1 MEAALP
7 VGHSR
12 FTFLLG
18 AATNWFAF
26 AATLAVSFFL
36 TPYLIASL
44 GKPQY
49 DVWCVVE
56 SVLTYF
62 TLLDLGVAACLVRA
76 IAGHTSKPDAERVNR
91 VSSCCLAVLS
101 AAGVVAFVIGA
112 PVLWMLGEKLE
123 AKAGDPGDVLPFMLL
138 MLLNLAFT
146 LPLSTFPCILDGL
159 QRFTIKSIIR
169 IVGLTFRT
177 VGFLIVVDRWHSLF
191 PLAVVSL
198 VTNLLEHA
206 AMALFSFRT
215 LPELHL
221 RTRHIDRVTLRTV
234 RTSSTDAFLAMLAGR
249 ITVQTGAIV
258 IGLLLPAGQVTFFA
272 TAARLV
278 EYAKSLLR
286 TITSTL
292 MPGVAAMD
300 ARGDREGIRKLYL
313 KATRWLLYFVL
324 PVQIGLL
331 QFGAAFLKRWVGE
344 DFVTGAYPTLVILSF
359 TLTIGV
365 AQSVAS
371 RLLYGLGKLR
381 WFARAALGEAA
392 LNLILMYALIQYHGV
407 EGVAFAVAVPN
418 VLFCVFVLEYTRR
431 QLGVGCKSYGKAW
444 LAPLVAS
451 VLPTAIWLSMGEPD
465 ATWPGIVA
473 GVLAGLIP
481 YALAVGLWEAKLNRV
496 SYGLGPA
503 GRFSFK

>member
-1 MEAALP
+1 MTSP
-7 VGHSR
+7 R

-18 AATNWFAF
+18 AATNWLAF

-36 TPYLIASL
+36 TPYLIDSL
-44 GKPQY
+44 GRPQY

-56 SVLTYF
+56 SVLAYF

-91 VSSCCLAVLS
+91 IATCCLAVLI
-101 AAGVVAFVIGA
+101 AAGAVAFAVGA
-112 PVLWMLGEKLE
+112 PVLWLLGEKLE

-138 MLLNLAFT
+138 MLLNLALT

-159 QRFTIKSIIR
+159 QRFTAKSLIR
-169 IVGLTFRT
+169 IAGLAIRT
-177 VGFLIVVDRWHSLF
+177 VGFLIVVDRWHTLF

-206 AMALFSFRT
+206 AMALLSFRA
-215 LPELHL
+215 LPGLHL
-221 RTRHIDRVTLRTV
+221 RMRHIDRDTLRTV
-234 RTSSTDAFLAMLAGR
+234 RTSSADAFLAMLAGR

-258 IGLLLPAGQVTFFA
+258 IGLVLPAGQVTFFA
-272 TAARLV
+272 TAGRLV

-286 TITSTL
+286 TITATL

-300 ARGDREGIRKLYL
+300 ARGDTAGIRRLYL
-313 KATRWLLYFVL
+313 QATRWLLYFVL

-331 QFGAAFLKRWVGE
+331 RFGAPFLRRWVGD
-344 DFVTGAYPTLVILSF
+344 DFVAGAYPTLVILSF

-371 RLLYGLGKLR
+371 RLLYGLGRLH
-381 WFARAALGEAA
+381 WFARAALAEAA
-392 LNLILMYALIQYHGV
+392 LNLLLMLILTRSHGV
-407 EGVAFAVAVPN
+407 EGVAVAVAVPN
-418 VLFCVFVLEYTRR
+418 VLFCLFVLEYTRR
-431 QLGVGCKSYGKAW
+431 QLGVRFRDYARAW
-444 LAPLVAS
+444 MPPLICAA
-451 VLPTAIWLSMGEPD
+451 LPSAIWLALGEPD
-465 ATWPGIVA
+465 AAWPGITM

-481 YALAVGLWEAKLNRV
+481 YGLAVTLWEF
-496 SYGLGPA
+496 
-503 GRFSFK
+503 GRRPRSALIAPSHAAD

>member
-1 MEAALP
+1 MTSP
-7 VGHSR
+7 HS
-12 FTFLLG
+12 TFLLG

-49 DVWCVVE
+49 DVWCVVD
-56 SVLTYF
+56 SVLAYF

-76 IAGHTSKPDAERVNR
+76 IAGHTSAPNPGRVNR
-91 VSSCCLAVLS
+91 IATCCLAVLV
-101 AAGVVAFVIGA
+101 AAGAVAFAVGTPI
-112 PVLWMLGEKLE
+112 LWMLGERLE

-138 MLLNLAFT
+138 MLLNLALT

-159 QRFTIKSIIR
+159 QRFTAKSVIR
-169 IVGLTFRT
+169 LIALAIRT

-198 VTNLLEHA
+198 ITNLLEHA
-206 AMALFSFRT
+206 AMAALSFRY
-215 LPELHL
+215 LPGLQL
-221 RTRHIDRVTLRTV
+221 RTRFIDRETLRTV
-234 RTSSTDAFLAMLAGR
+234 RTSSTDAFLALLAGR

-258 IGLLLPAGQVTFFA
+258 IGLMLPAGQVTFFA

-286 TITSTL
+286 TITTTL

-300 ARGDREGIRKLYL
+300 ARGDAAGIRSLYL

-331 QFGAAFLKRWVGE
+331 HFGAPFLKRWVGE
-344 DFVTGAYPTLVILSF
+344 DFVPEAYPTLVILSF

-371 RLLYGLGKLR
+371 RLLYGLGRLR
-381 WFARAALGEAA
+381 WFARAALGEAG
-392 LNLILMYALIQYHGV
+392 LNLLLMLFLIHPLGI
-407 EGVAFAVAVPN
+407 EGVAVAVAMPN
-418 VLFCVFVLEYTRR
+418 VLFCLFVLEYTRR
-431 QLGVGCKSYGKAW
+431 QLGVSLATYLKAW
-444 LAPLVAS
+444 LAPLVLGA
-451 VLPTAIWLSMGEPD
+451 LPTAIWLALGEPG
-465 ATWPGIVA
+465 ASWPGIVG
-473 GVLAGLIP
+473 GVLAGVIP
-481 YALAVGLWEAKLNRV
+481 FAIGVAAWEWRTFT
-496 SYGLGPA
+496 SSRPA
-503 GRFSFK
+503 G